1 MFNHNKI
8 ERSASRVW
16 KLEYLK
22 QVMAACEA
30 AEYDV
35 LFTNNQDEGTVVIG
49 LKDTDQIFLKALR
62 KTQNKG
68 PKSDWIVRFDQK
80 LFDENYSE

>member
-1 MFNHNKI
+1 MFKHNKI
-8 ERSASRVW
+8 ERSVSRVW

-22 QVMAACEA
+22 QVMQACKA

-35 LFTNNQDEGTVVIG
+35 IFTNTTDEGHIVIG

-62 KTQNKG
+62 QSPNKG
-68 PKSDWIVRFDQK
+68 PKSNWLVRYDQK